1 MKQIISKK
9 EFDELMKIK
18 GEVRGMSLKIMAS
31 FILREKGKEGLKKIE
46 ETITKLGYPIK
57 YKDIKT
63 MTFYP
68 VGLEAITELALKRIF
83 NFGKEEFK
91 KLGEFA
97 PKSAIVVRLF
107 MRYLFSMNSL
117 INGIPKMWK
126 IYYTVGS
133 LKVAEFNE
141 EERYIILRLENFRL
155 HPAECQIYLGYF
167 PTVIQMVVGKKV
179 TCKET
184 KCVFEGNDY
193 HEFLLEW

>member
-1 MKQIISKK
+1 MKQIISRE
-9 EFDELMKIK
+9 EFDKLIKIK
-18 GEVRGMSLKIMAS
+18 GEIRGMSLKIIAS
-31 FILREKGKEGLKKIE
+31 FIIREKGKEGLKKIE
-46 ETITKLGYPIK
+46 DTITGLGYPIK
-57 YKDIKT
+57 YKNIKA

-68 VGLEAITELALKRIF
+68 VGLEAITELALIRVF

-141 EERYIILRLENFRL
+141 EERYMILKLENFRL

-167 PTVIQMVVGKKV
+167 PAVIQMVVGKKA

-184 KCVFEGNDY
+184 KCVFEGNDH